1 MKKNFKFI
9 KILCLLLVV
18 MSLTGCT
25 KQLKDDKKKVV
36 QNPETGQSLTENIL
50 CRPQEKSTVELYE
63 KNGVKLEDY
72 PTCSNFS
79 ITSGG
84 YQGIWDTIFVK
95 PLALII
101 IKVGELVK
109 NYGLAV
115 MLITIIIRL
124 ILYPIT
130 QKTAMQSE
138 NMKLA
143 QPELNRLEKKYA
155 NKEDRDSMMMKS
167 QEMLA
172 IYKKYNINP
181 MSGCLFSF
189 IQIPLFF
196 AFYEA
201 LNRLPVIFEG
211 TFLSF
216 KMGMS
221 PLKGITSGNFIYV
234 IIIVLVI
241 AATYFSMKLN
251 SGASMSKEQAD
262 QMKLMM
268 NMMIVMISIASLTIS
283 TGIAIYW
290 ITNSGFTI
298 FQNLLAKRRKA
309 NA

>member
-189 IQIPLFF
+189 LQIPLFF

-221 PLKGITSGNFIYV
+221 PLKGITSGNFIYI